1 MQAGL
6 HDATA
11 REKYGTAMSKLNI
24 SMVAGRGGGYNIRKG
39 NHSGHLLRWGSCE
52 WRTPFQ
58 FLVFD
63 GIGSNSSVHTL
74 IYQGQKWRAL
84 FQFLGFGGVGSNS
97 SVVHALYQGQR
108 WSNFVDGMFPNFF
121 TEGLDYSDETAR
133 QHIHILLCVI
143 QQEQIALSEAAV
155 RLTAFMR
162 ELPSEAPPKEL
173 LAPFE
178 SLAKVTSHIPIYDD
192 FLSLPE
198 SEQQHYDEERH
209 LLEQAHREDLLSA
222 TSELLKVFS

>member
-1 MQAGL
+1 MAYIL
-6 HDATA
+6 
-11 REKYGTAMSKLNI
+11 
-24 SMVAGRGGGYNIRKG
+24 
-39 NHSGHLLRWGSCE
+39 
-52 WRTPFQ
+52 
-58 FLVFD
+58 
-63 GIGSNSSVHTL
+63 
-74 IYQGQKWRAL
+74 
-84 FQFLGFGGVGSNS
+84 GVGLLLLLAGASYFAYRKWQTRT
-97 SVVHALYQGQR
+97 VVIEG
-108 WSNFVDGMFPNFF
+108 DGELV